1 MRHLEPY
8 HGHLNKVKPSL
19 SFHCD
24 EAFAILDHHQND
36 YHPHTGL
43 KRPNS
48 NPDSNAFCL

>member
-1 MRHLEPY
+1 MTNR
-8 HGHLNKVKPSL
+8 NSIL

-48 NPDSNAFCL
+48 TPDPNAFCL